1 MIKVEKK
8 KVDFSNMDNRALK
21 SFIDEKKSK
30 VEEYRSLIERATN
43 KEEVALAGAKGEF
56 EADQLEQARA
66 EQDKRA
72 NEVLEENASGFNPN
86 ATFRSASFS
95 MNGGKTNDVVP
106 ADIDKLALRSN
117 EKIAE
122 RLGLKNSDNL
132 DLGKYIRG
140 MVTGNWENAE
150 AERRSYTTSATGVLI
165 PSVLSAEIIDAARN
179 VSLFT
184 SAGVPLVPMTTNNL
198 TIARVKKDPT
208 FNFKAEGQAVVGNT
222 EMELDSVELKAKT
235 IFGQAKISLEAIHSS
250 QNLTDIIYQSFS
262 GAMANG
268 IDNGILYGQYNS
280 QSKPETFA
288 PAGIMN
294 DADINT
300 ITATNDAYNDFI
312 KAIGAVRR
320 ANGNPTAMGI
330 NAETD
335 ELLNLLKD
343 NNGNYLEV
351 PKVVADLQKI
361 VSNQLKSDETAGNDA
376 LVFDPKAMVIGVQND
391 IRLQMSNEVDE
402 NGMITFT
409 IYSMV
414 DGTATRPTHI
424 TKITGIKEKTTVTA

>member
-1 MIKVEKK
+1 M
-8 KVDFSNMDNRALK
+8 DFSNM
-21 SFIDEKKSK
+21 
-30 VEEYRSLIERATN
+30 TN
-43 KEEVALAGAKGEF
+43 KEIRKF
-56 EADQLEQARA
+56 IRN
-66 EQDKRA
+66 K
-72 NEVLEENASGFNPN
+72 EEERQGLFTKSNASDDVEEVRSLGVKMDECNKVIGEAKDELENRQDEVRSDNGFNPN

-95 MNGGKTNDVVP
+95 MNGGRTNDVVP
-106 ADIDKLALRSN
+106 ADVDKLALRSS
-117 EKIAE
+117 ESLVS
-122 RLGLKNSDNL
+122 RLGLNKNL
-132 DLGKYIRG
+132 DLGKFVRG
-140 MVTGNWENAE
+140 MVTGNWENADE
-150 AERRSYTTSATGVLI
+150 EKRSYTTTATGVLI

-184 SAGVPLVPMTTNNL
+184 SAGVPVVPMEAGNL
-198 TIARVKKDPT
+198 KIAKVKKDPT
-208 FNFKAEGQAVVGNT
+208 FKFKAEGVAADENSDF
-222 EMELDSVELKAKT
+222 ELDSVDLKAKT
-235 IFGQAKISLEAIHSS
+235 IYGYAYVSLEAIESAK
-250 QNLTDIIYQSFS
+250 NLTDIIMQAFSQS
-262 GAMANG
+262 MANG
-268 IDNGILYGQYNS
+268 IDLGLLYGQYNS

-294 DADINT
+294 DADVNT
-300 ITATNDAYNDFI
+300 ITATNNAYNDFI

-330 NAETD
+330 NAETE
-335 ELLNLLKD
+335 ELLNLLTD
-343 NNGNYLEV
+343 NNGNYLEA

-391 IRLQMSNEVDE
+391 IRIR
-402 NGMITFT
+402 MITDSDECIKKGLVAFQ